1 MNKHSSKEESLGRW
15 ISVIHRYGHS
25 YLEKQCGAL
34 DISHGHVAF
43 LVGLYYRDDLSQEEL
58 SEARGLDK
66 TTTAR
71 AIKKLLER
79 GYVSISPDPADKRIH
94 RLHLTAKGRDAAP
107 KIIEFLKRWTA
118 ILSQGFS
125 RDEKKILLG
134 SLKRMAENAQAFK
147 ESGFAEGIFRGE
159 L

>member
-25 YLEKQCGAL
+25 YLEKKCGTL

-58 SEARGLDK
+58 SEALGLDK

-71 AIKKLLER
+71 AIKKLRER

-94 RLHLTAKGRDAAP
+94 GLHLTPKGRETAP
-107 KIIEFLKRWTA
+107 RIMEFLKRWTA

-125 RDEKKILLG
+125 GDEKKILLG

-147 ESGFAEGIFRGE
+147 ESGFQEY
-159 L
+159 

>member
-58 SEARGLDK
+58 SEALGLDK

-79 GYVSISPDPADKRIH
+79 GYVSISPDPADRRIH

-125 RDEKKILLG
+125 GDEKKILLG

-147 ESGFAEGIFRGE
+147 ESGFKEGI
-159 L
+159 

>member
-25 YLEKQCGAL
+25 YLEKKCGAL

-43 LVGLYYRDDLSQEEL
+43 LVGLYFRDDLSQEEL
-58 SEARGLDK
+58 SEALGLDK

-94 RLHLTAKGRDAAP
+94 RLHLTPKGRETAP
-107 KIIEFLKRWTA
+107 RIMEFLKRWTA

-125 RDEKKILLG
+125 GDEKKVLLG

-147 ESGFAEGIFRGE
+147 ESGFQEY
-159 L
+159 

>member
-43 LVGLYYRDDLSQEEL
+43 LVGLYFRDDLSQEEL

-107 KIIEFLKRWTA
+107 KIIEFLKRWTV

-147 ESGFAEGIFRGE
+147 ESGFQEY
-159 L
+159 